1 MHIYCVYKSSSPLGS
16 PRVLALKIH
25 ALQPFSLYDRYSF
38 IWGANSKIQK
48 IPKHQWFDKRE
59 VAVSMLLRVVR
70 LIQLVDAT
78 GLEPLAAVE
87 VPVKHNKIRKLE
99 TTADHMT
106 WWQTKTGSP
115 VVFVE
120 PNHGRS
126 EIEAEIQT
134 RGLAAFTIK
143 KGVGIY
149 EGCTDGLSVVIGN
162 HNCPELMEIRQKIGA
177 LKPIETQEGMVV
189 QEMPFIDALCKTKQM
204 GVAKDAIHI

>member
-38 IWGANSKIQK
+38 IWGANTKIQK

-59 VAVSMLLRVVR
+59 VAVSMLLRVAR
-70 LIQLVDAT
+70 LIQLVDTT

-87 VPVKHNKIRKLE
+87 VPVEHNKIRKLE
-99 TTADHMT
+99 TTEDHMT

-115 VVFVE
+115 VILVE
-120 PNHGRS
+120 PNHGRQ

-143 KGVGIY
+143 KGIGIY

-162 HNCPELMEIRQKIGA
+162 NNSTELMEIRQIISA
-177 LKPIETQEGMVV
+177 LKPIETQEDIVV
-189 QEMPFIDALCKTKQM
+189 QEMTFINALCKTKQM
-204 GVAKDAIHI
+204 EGAKDATHI